1 MAQVERSL
9 PRRHQRQHDQLLHRD
24 PDQLCDQGPEGLRHP
39 VGVAN
44 AIFVLLAAF
53 IFMVSR
59 QMLSLEEGEIAV
71 LKSRGASK
79 RQILFVY
86 LLQSLLL
93 ALLSLVLGLPLGLY
107 LCQVLGSANAFLEFV
122 QRTALPVS
130 LDLEVLLYGLAAA
143 LVSTAAWWCRAR
155 YADVS
160 S

>member
-9 PRRHQRQHDQLLHRD
+9 PGDTNANMTNYFTETLTSYVTKAQKVSVTLLVLQT
-24 PDQLCDQGPEGLRHP
+24 P
-39 VGVAN
+39 
-44 AIFVLLAAF
+44 IFVLLAAF

-122 QRTALPVS
+122 QRTALPS
-130 LDLEVLLYGLAAA
+130 AWIWRSCSMA
-143 LVSTAAWWCRAR
+143 LPPRWSPSRPWWCPCCAMRT
-155 YADVS
+155 
-160 S
+160 